1 MRRFISFISIFL
13 LALGGSG
20 TLRAQGMTDPTHW
33 TYEATKL
40 DAGQYQLNF
49 TLQLDEGWHI
59 WAIDVGGDGLQVV
72 PTFTFTKNKAVHPDG
87 GITEQGD
94 KITAEMEGVDGAV
107 NYYSHKVVYTQKVKA
122 AAGTTVKGSHQYQ
135 VCNDNMCLAP
145 KQVPFSFQLP

>member
-20 TLRAQGMTDPTHW
+20 TLRAQGMTDPTRW
-33 TYEATKL
+33 TYEAQKL
-40 DAGQYQLNF
+40 GAGLYQLSF

-72 PTFTFTKNKAVHPDG
+72 PAFTFTKHKSVQLEG
-87 GITEQGD
+87 GIAEQGD
-94 KITAEMEGVDGAV
+94 KITAEIEGVDGKV

-122 AAGTTVKGSHQYQ
+122 PAGITIKGTHQYQ